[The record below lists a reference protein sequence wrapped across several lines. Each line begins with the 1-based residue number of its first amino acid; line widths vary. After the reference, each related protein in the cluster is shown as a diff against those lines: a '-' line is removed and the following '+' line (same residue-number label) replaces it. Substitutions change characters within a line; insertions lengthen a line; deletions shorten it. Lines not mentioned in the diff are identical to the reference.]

1 MKEFA
6 RRSLTL
12 ILAGL
17 HWFTFAL
24 IAIFFAFIASF
35 AFKFAAA
42 GLDIAAFLAAIAGA
56 AVVVI
61 LLFPLVF
68 FRLPTKAKVASYV
81 LVLPALF
88 ALTGTSSALD
98 EAHKRTSQGM
108 REAKAEAQAAA
119 LQEDRDRKAAEQAR
133 RDAEQ
138 ARQAKARQDEENAVR
153 DNLQYIAA
161 AQEKVQGCINWRGQ
175 VPSLVRHVR
184 ESLHNPRSFEHV
196 HSEMRLQGD
205 NPLTGFPVIVMEY
218 RAENGFGAIRTA
230 TVTAKIVP
238 DDCTVHSVE
247 FSAD

>member
-6 RRSLTL
+6 RRF
-12 ILAGL
+12 LALFLASL
-17 HWFTFAL
+17 HWIAFGFIAL
-24 IAIFFAFIASF
+24 FFAFIASS
-35 AFKFAAA
+35 AFKFDAA
-42 GLDIAAFLAAIAGA
+42 GLEIAAFLAAIAVA

-68 FRLPTKAKVASYV
+68 FRLPAKAKLASYA
-81 LVLPALF
+81 LVLPALL
-88 ALTGTSSALD
+88 ALTGTSGPLD
-98 EAHKRTSQGM
+98 EAYKRTPQGA
-108 REAKAEAQAAA
+108 REAKAEADAAA
-119 LQEDRDRKAAEQAR
+119 FRKERDRK
-133 RDAEQ
+133 DAEQ

-153 DNLQYIAA
+153 ENLRYIAA
-161 AQEKVQGCINWRGQ
+161 AQEKVQGCISWRGQ

-205 NPLTGFPVIVMEY
+205 NPVTGFPVIVMEY

-238 DDCTVHSVE
+238 DDCSVHSVE
-247 FSAD
+247 FGED

>member
-1 MKEFA
+1 MNEFA
-6 RRSLTL
+6 RRALEL
-12 ILAGL
+12 FLAVL
-17 HWFTFAL
+17 HWFAFGIITL
-24 IAIFFAFIASF
+24 FFGFIASH
-35 AFKFAAA
+35 AFKFGAA
-42 GLDIAAFLAAIAGA
+42 GLEVATFLAAIAVA

-68 FRLPTKAKVASYV
+68 FRLPAKAKLASYV

-88 ALTGTSSALD
+88 ALTGTSSPLD
-98 EAHKRTSQGM
+98 DAYKRTPQGM

-119 LQEDRDRKAAEQAR
+119 RQEDRDRKAAEQAR

-138 ARQAKARQDEENAVR
+138 AHQAKARQDEENALR
-153 DNLQYIAA
+153 ENLRYIAA

-218 RAENGFGAIRTA
+218 RAENGFGAIRTG

-238 DDCTVHSVE
+238 EDCSVHSVE
-247 FSAD
+247 SGED